1 MDKSKSLSKVTKDL
15 MFKEPFY
22 GFFLIM
28 LNKVWNEKI
37 PTACVGKQGINYH
50 LMINSSFWEELPHI
64 KRIGLIKHE
73 LLHIAFKHLN
83 VFTDFK
89 DKKLANIAMDCE
101 INQYIDKEWLP
112 EGGVDIDNY
121 PELNL
126 DRKAGCRYYYEKM
139 QEAQKEKEENGTS
152 GSEAFDKMLEEGVDH
167 SEWEQFENLSEGEQK
182 LMDRQVETLIKE
194 AQEQTIK
201 KRGVIPGEIEEI
213 IKLSVVEKPKFNWRK
228 FIRKFTGNS
237 LRTFTKKQRRKE
249 NHRYSDNP
257 GLRVKMRQKMLVAID
272 TSASVNN
279 DELTEFMNEIY
290 HLYRSGVAIEIVQC
304 DTKINSIKEYKGKFE
319 LEISGRGGT
328 SFDPVLDYYIDNPK
342 FTSLVYFTDGEAYT
356 KLKPNKNI
364 LWVLSERSDM
374 NNELPGKVIKL
385 EI

>member
-1 MDKSKSLSKVTKDL
+1 
-15 MFKEPFY
+15 
-22 GFFLIM
+22 
-28 LNKVWNEKI
+28 
-37 PTACVGKQGINYH
+37 
-50 LMINSSFWEELPHI
+50 
-64 KRIGLIKHE
+64 
-73 LLHIAFKHLN
+73 
-83 VFTDFK
+83 
-89 DKKLANIAMDCE
+89 
-101 INQYIDKEWLP
+101 
-112 EGGVDIDNY
+112 
-121 PELNL
+121 
-126 DRKAGCRYYYEKM
+126 
-139 QEAQKEKEENGTS
+139 
-152 GSEAFDKMLEEGVDH
+152 MLEEGVDH
-167 SEWEQFENLSEGEQK
+167 SEWEQFEDLSEGEQK
-182 LMDRQVETLIKE
+182 LMDKQVQTLIKE

-201 KRGVIPGEIEEI
+201 KRGVVPGEIDEI

-228 FIRKFTGNS
+228 FIRRFTGNS
-237 LRTFTKKQRRKE
+237 LKTFTKKQRRKE

-257 GLRVKMRQKMLVAID
+257 GLRIKMRQKMLVAID

-328 SFDPVLDYYIDNPK
+328 SFDPVLDYYMDNPK

-356 KLKPNKNI
+356 ELKPNKNI